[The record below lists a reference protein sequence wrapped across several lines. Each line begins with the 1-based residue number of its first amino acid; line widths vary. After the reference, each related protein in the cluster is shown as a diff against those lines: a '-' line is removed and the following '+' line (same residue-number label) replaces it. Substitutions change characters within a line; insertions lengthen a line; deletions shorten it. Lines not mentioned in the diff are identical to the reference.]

1 MFVERSGA
9 LRQIAWRWSV
19 HPAIAVRGP
28 RQCGK
33 TTLAKQVAAAE
44 PDSVSVIFDLENEAD
59 RARLQH
65 PEEALA
71 PLRGLVAIDE
81 IQQMP
86 RLFNVLRVLIDRTGA
101 TTRYLLAGS
110 VSPAIV
116 RGVSQS
122 LAGRVGLMTLSGFD
136 LGEVAERPGGWPLL
150 WERGGMPNGYLSS
163 TTRGSSLWR
172 REYIENFMEADV
184 SVVGPDVTA
193 AALRRC
199 WTLLADYHGGLWNA
213 AAVARELGTGEK
225 QARRYLDL
233 LAGAFVVWVLP
244 PWFRSVKKRQVRSPK
259 VYVRDTGM
267 LHAMLD
273 LSTAEEIA
281 DSPKAGASFEGFV
294 IEQILDRAGEWQA
307 YFWGTHGGAELDLV
321 LTRNGKRYGFEV
333 KYTESPKTT
342 KSMRIASEALDL
354 ERLFVVY
361 PGADRYDLDARIE
374 ALPVND
380 IASVLEPPPW
390 ESPEEF
396 AAARPPYGWQTRGVP
411 PPR

>member
-44 PDSVSVIFDLENEAD
+44 PDSVIFDLENEAD
-59 RARLQH
+59 RVRLQH

-71 PLRGLVAIDE
+71 PLRGLVVIDE

-116 RGVSQS
+116 PGVSQS

-150 WERGGMPNGYLSS
+150 WERGGMPNSYLSS

-184 SVVGPDVTA
+184 SVVGPEVTA

-199 WTLLADYHGGLWNA
+199 WTLLADHHGGLWNA
-213 AAVARELGTGEK
+213 AAFARELGTGEK
-225 QARRYLDL
+225 QARRCLDL
-233 LAGAFVVWVLP
+233 LAGAFVVRVLP

-411 PPR
+411 PPPR

>member
-1 MFVERSGA
+1 MSVERSGA
-9 LRQIAWRWSV
+9 LRQIAWRWQV

-28 RQCGK
+28 RRCGK
-33 TTLAKQVAAAE
+33 TTLAGQVASAE
-44 PDSVSVIFDLENEAD
+44 PDAVFFDLEREAD
-59 RARLQH
+59 RVRLQA
-65 PEEALA
+65 PEEALG
-71 PLRGLVAIDE
+71 PLGGLVVIDE
-81 IQQMP
+81 VQRMP
-86 RLFNVLRVLIDRTGA
+86 RLFSALRVLIDRPGA
-101 TTRYLLAGS
+101 ATRYLLPGS
-110 VSPAIV
+110 VSPRIV
-116 RGVSQS
+116 PGVSQS
-122 LAGRVGLMTLSGFD
+122 LIGRLGIMDTAGFG
-136 LGEVAERPGGWPLL
+136 LGESAERPGGWRRL
-150 WERGGMPNGYLSS
+150 WERGGMPNSYLAP
-163 TTRGSSLWR
+163 TTRRSFSWR

-184 SVVGPDVTA
+184 EDLGPGMTA

-199 WTLLADYHGGLWNA
+199 WTLLADYHGGIWNA
-213 AAVARELGTGEK
+213 AAFARELGTGEK

-233 LAGAFVVWVLP
+233 LSGAFVVRVLP
-244 PWFRSVKKRQVRSPK
+244 PWFRNVKKRQVRSPK

-294 IEQILDRAGEWQA
+294 IEQILGRAGEWQA

-342 KSMRIASEALDL
+342 KSMRIASEALGL

-361 PGADRYDLDARIE
+361 PGADRYDLDTRIE

-380 IASVLEPPPW
+380 IASVLKRPPW
-390 ESPEEF
+390 ESPEEM
-396 AAARPPYGWQTRGVP
+396 AAARPPYGWQTRGAPLP
-411 PPR
+411 P